1 MNNITSTIISVLA
14 FLIAIVCH
22 EYAHGYSAY
31 KLGDPTAKNSGR
43 LTFNPLAHIDP
54 IGLVFM
60 IMFRFGW
67 AKGVPINPR
76 YFKDRKRDTLIV
88 SFSGIFTNFII
99 AFLSSILFKISYRTD
114 IYYLQLFFYTLSYVN
129 IMLGVFNLVPIPPLD
144 GSKIVMSLMAAKYE
158 YKIMQYER
166 YFSIILFILVATG
179 MVSRIIVPIINGI
192 MNILY

>member
-1 MNNITSTIISVLA
+1 MNNITSSIISVLA

-31 KLGDPTAKNSGR
+31 KLGDPTAKNAGR

-60 IMFRFGW
+60 IIFRFGW

-99 AFLSSILFKISYRTD
+99 ALLSSILFKISYGLN

-144 GSKIVMSLMAAKYE
+144 GSKILMSLMPAKYE

>member
-31 KLGDPTAKNSGR
+31 KLGDPTAKNAGR

-99 AFLSSILFKISYRTD
+99 ALLSSILFKISYRLN

-144 GSKIVMSLMAAKYE
+144 GSKIVMSLMPAKYE